1 MNSTQSTSKEVLGA
15 YKYGETTKTAITLA
29 STIKAVFGYHPFRTI
44 SIRLGAG
51 ETISFKF
58 RELYK
63 GITWGL
69 FGAHQIFVMGII
81 DRTLKEYDQT
91 APLTCIKR
99 IVFAGFAGACT
110 APTITPIEAMTVW
123 RQLNRPIIPKQL
135 FTGCI
140 PIFTRQVGLGIS
152 MFALPFILKESFPVG
167 SKEHEKTVRI
177 ICSLAAGAMGASFTQ
192 LPEVARIMMQADP
205 KGQTTTVQAFK
216 AASKVFF
223 SGKWA
228 KIFYTRLIV
237 LAIATG
243 VMNTV
248 PDMWFHFLERRDCE

>member
-1 MNSTQSTSKEVLGA
+1 MNPTQSTSKEVFGS
-15 YKYGETTKTAITLA
+15 YKPGETTKTAITLA
-29 STIKAVFGYHPFRTI
+29 STIKAVFSYHPFRTVA
-44 SIRLGAG
+44 IRFGAG
-51 ETISFKF
+51 EPISFKF

-63 GITWGL
+63 GVTWGL
-69 FGAHQIFVMGII
+69 CGAHQIFIMGMV
-81 DRTLKEYDQT
+81 DRTLKEYDQSPIT
-91 APLTCIKR
+91 HIKR
-99 IVFAGFAGACT
+99 IIFAGFAGACT
-110 APTITPIEAMTVW
+110 VPTMTPTEAMTVW
-123 RQLNRPIIPKQL
+123 RQLNRPIIPRQL
-135 FTGCI
+135 FKGCI
-140 PIFTRQVGLGIS
+140 PVFVRQVGLGIG
-152 MFALPFILKESFPVG
+152 MFALPSILKETFFIG
-167 SKEHEKTVRI
+167 SKENEKTVRI
-177 ICSLAAGAMGASFTQ
+177 ICSLAAGCMGATFTQ